1 MSIYNFLFIQLGSE
15 LFNFYLKGVE
25 KLQRTLSLPGAI
37 AVSIGGMLSG
47 IFVLP
52 GLAVGITG
60 SSIWLAFLV
69 ASVCVLPAVLSKA
82 ELATAMPKSGGTYV
96 YIERAFGPLFGTV
109 AGIGLWLS
117 LLLKSAFSLVGL
129 SAYLYVLIKVDAS
142 STKGIALIALLIVL
156 LLNVFGVKKVE
167 KTQLVIVSIS
177 VVSLIAIIF
186 LGANSFDSRLLDPV
200 FPEGSSGF
208 IAGVAFLYISYAGVT
223 KIAAVAGEIKNP
235 EKNLPRTMIISLF
248 LITTVYVFVA
258 LVLVGNIE
266 ASVLSTD
273 IKPIY
278 TLFQSIGGN
287 TFGYIAGVVGVITL
301 LSMANSGVLA
311 SSRFPFAMGKD
322 KLMPGFLGSISSKF
336 MTPIPAILTTSG
348 LIALAIIYLD
358 VVKIAKLASAFKVL
372 MFIFTELSVIV
383 LRETNAQWYNPSFRS
398 PLYPYVQIFGIV
410 SGIVLLTFL
419 GIMPLLSVFGVF
431 ALGFFIFLL
440 YGSKTN
446 RSGVIVNYGMF
457 SFLFKGSE
465 TKKEAL
471 VKTKDAKEIINT
483 DAQVVVP
490 LLGEE
495 KSPEMLVEIASSIT
509 KGSKLNTINLVEAPN
524 QTFLEAIDV
533 DTPKSESIKRRVL
546 NLNNNLKIDVTYESV
561 STHNVANS
569 IENITGERKC
579 KWLVMGWDGRASSG
593 IWVGNPIGWVLQN
606 VNSSFAL
613 YKDNGVR
620 SFEKVVLALRPGR
633 KNSVFVE
640 VAENICVSYSATL
653 SLLNIVPEG
662 TSEIEIDKIKKAS
675 GSLISKTKCKS
686 ELVLIESS
694 DPLET
699 ITGQSANYDLL
710 ILGTP
715 EKDNWLNVLF
725 GGGRDKFVQNS
736 VCSVLRL
743 TIK

>member
-1 MSIYNFLFIQLGSE
+1 M
-15 LFNFYLKGVE
+15 K

-69 ASVCVLPAVLSKA
+69 AALCILPAVLSKS

-96 YIERAFGPLFGTV
+96 YIERAFGPLFGTI

-129 SAYLYVLIKVDAS
+129 SAYLYVLIEVDS
-142 STKGIALIALLIVL
+142 SLTKFIALLALLFIL
-156 LLNVFGVKKVE
+156 LLNIFGVKKVE
-167 KTQLVIVSIS
+167 KTQLIIVSIS
-177 VVSLIAIIF
+177 LLCLLFIIF
-186 LGANSFDSRLLDPV
+186 FGFNSFDSKLTEPV
-200 FPEGSSGF
+200 FSDGSSGF
-208 IAGVAFLYISYAGVT
+208 ITGVAFLYISYAGVT

-235 EKNLPRTMIISLF
+235 EKNLPKTMIISLF
-248 LITTVYVFVA
+248 LITSVYVLVA
-258 LVLVGNIE
+258 IVLVGNVE

-278 TLFQSIGGN
+278 TLFQTVGGDYL
-287 TFGYIAGVVGVITL
+287 GYVAGVVGVITL

-311 SSRFPFAMGKD
+311 SSRFPFAMAKD
-322 KLMPGFLGSISSKF
+322 KLMPTFLSSVNSKF
-336 MTPIPAILTTSG
+336 MTPAPAIITTS
-348 LIALAIIYLD
+348 LIIALAITFLD

-372 MFIFTELSVIV
+372 MFIFNELSVIV
-383 LRETNAQWYNPSFRS
+383 LRETNAQWYNPSFKS
-398 PLYPYVQIFGIV
+398 PLYPYVQIFGIL
-410 SGIVLLTFL
+410 SGIVLLAFL
-419 GIMPLLSVFGVF
+419 GIMPILSVLGVF
-431 ALGFFIFLL
+431 LLGTIIFLI
-440 YGSKTN
+440 YGKNSD
-446 RSGVIVNYGMF
+446 RRGVISNYGIL
-457 SFLFKGSE
+457 SFLFKGNSTE
-465 TKKEAL
+465 TTDETQKNDAL
-471 VKTKDAKEIINT
+471 DEVVNINA
-483 DAQVVVP
+483 DIVVP

-495 KSPEMLVEIASSIT
+495 KSPEALVEIGSSIV
-509 KGSKLNTINLVEAPN
+509 KKSKINAINLIEAPN
-524 QTFLEAIDV
+524 QVFLEAVNV
-533 DTPKSESIKRRVL
+533 DSAKSESIKRRVL
-546 NLNNNLKIDVTYESV
+546 NLKKSHQINVTYESV

-569 IENITGERKC
+569 IENITGLRKC
-579 KWLVMGWDGRASSG
+579 KWLVMGWDGRAQSG
-593 IWVGNPIGWVLQN
+593 ILVGNPIGWILRN

-620 SFEKVVLALRPGR
+620 RFEKVVLALRPGR
-633 KNSVFVE
+633 KNIDFIN
-640 VAENICVSYSATL
+640 VADNICSFYGASLT
-653 SLLNIVPEG
+653 LLNIIPRNTKAKEK
-662 TSEIEIDKIKKAS
+662 SKIEENS
-675 GSLISKTKCKS
+675 NSLIMETSCKS
-686 ELVLIESS
+686 DLLIIKSD

-699 ITGQSANYDLL
+699 ISDQSAEFDLL

-725 GGGRDKFVQNS
+725 GGGKDKFVQNS

>member
-1 MSIYNFLFIQLGSE
+1 M
-15 LFNFYLKGVE
+15 K

-69 ASVCVLPAVLSKA
+69 ASVCVLPAVLSKS

-186 LGANSFDSRLLDPV
+186 LGTNSFDSRLLDPV